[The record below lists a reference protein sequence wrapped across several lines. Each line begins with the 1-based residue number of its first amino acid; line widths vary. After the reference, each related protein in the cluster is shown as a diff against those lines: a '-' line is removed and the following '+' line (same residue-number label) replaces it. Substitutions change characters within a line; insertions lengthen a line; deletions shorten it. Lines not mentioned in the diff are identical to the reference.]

1 MPDDRFFA
9 DPHVDALM
17 GSMLGLTGEL
27 LLLSARQRRIEV
39 ALGADRARSPRGDQD
54 AAPDLALPLD
64 PAERAWVAERA
75 DALVAAWLDPFR
87 GRTVADKAT
96 DGPDHAA

>member
-1 MPDDRFFA
+1 LPDDRFFA

-27 LLLSARQRRIEV
+27 LLLSARQRRIEA
-39 ALGADRARSPRGDQD
+39 ALGVNRAESPRGDQ
-54 AAPDLALPLD
+54 AAALDPAVPLD

-87 GRTVADKAT
+87 GRTAPDEGT